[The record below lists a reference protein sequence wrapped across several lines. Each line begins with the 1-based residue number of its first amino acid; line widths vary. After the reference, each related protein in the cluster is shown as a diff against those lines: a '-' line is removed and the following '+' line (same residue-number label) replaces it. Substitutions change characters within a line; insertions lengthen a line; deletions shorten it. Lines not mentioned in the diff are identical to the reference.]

1 LRTIGTKGV
10 SRLVL
15 VCLLAIPIIGL
26 SSQERRII
34 GPIDGNRAVALKGNI
49 HPKALASNDRG
60 ALDPLTR
67 IPYMRMAL
75 KPTGDQAADLEQFL
89 EEQRDPS
96 SSDYHRWLSPEEFG
110 DRFGV
115 SRNDLAQISSWL
127 ESQGFTVE
135 QVARAQNWI
144 AFSGTAEQVGKAFRT
159 ELHRYQAD
167 GRTHFANATEP
178 SIPEALAGIV
188 GELHGL
194 DDFHPRPPRNKKIVP
209 DLTTSS
215 GSHYLAPDD
224 LAIIYDIAALYKAGY
239 DGTGQKLVIAGQTD
253 INLADLRGFRS
264 TFGLVAK
271 DPQLVLYGPDPGVS
285 PDDQVESDLDLEWS
299 GAVARN
305 ANIIFVY
312 SQDAFESVQY
322 AIDQNLAPV
331 ISLSYGECEL
341 GVSAS
346 ARAVVQQANAEGIT
360 WMNSSGDSGAAGCDW
375 GGPATAQYGPAVTY
389 PADIPEITAVGG
401 SEFNESGSAGWGAQN
416 SATWQSATG
425 YLPEKAWNDSSLG
438 GGIWASG
445 GGASV
450 VFPKPWWQAGPGV
463 PSDNARDVP
472 DISLT
477 ASGAHDGYLIYVS
490 GGLMSVGGTSASS
503 PSFAGIVAIIN
514 QYVVAKGVQATPGL
528 GNINPTL
535 YSLAQNTTGII
546 HDITVGDNIVP
557 CASKSVGCTTGS
569 FGYKAGAG
577 YDLVTGLGSVDAYN
591 LVTKWAS
598 LPITIGTTMTL
609 TASPTSIAQSAS
621 TLLTAKISAVTGAN
635 PPSGSVTFTV
645 GGASIGSAAAIVS
658 GSTATAVLAV
668 KGTSLTVGSEA
679 VTASYTAAGSFSN
692 STASATVTVTAAPV
706 ATKTVVTVGAAS
718 VASTGT
724 AQLTA
729 TVTAASGSV
738 SPAGSVSFSAG
749 TTVLGTATLGAS
761 STASGGAAIAAL
773 SVSASKLGAGAN
785 SITATYAGAGGFTTS
800 VSTAVTLAVTAPLT
814 ATAASLAANP
824 ASITQSASTVLT
836 VTVKAASG
844 TTAPTGSATFS
855 AGNTV
860 LGTAK
865 LAGAGGTV
873 TAALTVN
880 GSSLAG
886 GSNPVTVSYG
896 GDSNFSG
903 STASVSVTVALP
915 LAATTTVA
923 AAAPPSIAQSAATT
937 VTAMVKATT
946 GAALPSGTVTFALGT
961 TPLGSATLTVTGGIA
976 GAALSVVGSKLSLGS
991 NSITASYAA
1000 NGNFAASAGSVT
1012 VVVTAPALATT
1023 TVLTAS
1029 PASISQTAATQLTAA
1044 VKAASGSATPAGS
1057 VTFSA
1062 GNVALGTAT
1071 LAGSGT
1077 TATAVLSV
1085 AASKLS
1091 IGSNSVTASYAGN
1104 SNFAVS
1110 AGSTTLTVTA
1120 SAVATTTVLTASPAS
1135 IAPSAT
1141 TQLTAMVKA
1150 ASGSAAA
1157 GSVTFAIGNTSLGSA
1172 PLTATDGAAAAVL
1185 SVAASKLSLGS
1196 NTITASYAGS
1206 SGFAPS
1212 AGPVIVVVI
1221 APAVTTTI
1229 TLAASPASIS
1239 QNTTTQLTA
1248 TVKAASGTAAPAG
1261 SVTFSAG
1268 NIALG
1273 TATLAGSGGTATA
1286 ALTVMG
1292 SSLANGAN
1300 PVAAS
1305 YGGNSSF
1312 SGSTGSVT
1320 VTVAQMVAATMT
1332 VAAASPP
1339 TIASNA
1345 TTTVTAMVKATTGAA
1360 LPSGIVSFALGN
1372 TSLGSVTLTVTGGLT
1387 AAMLSLPG
1395 SKLNMGSN
1403 NITASYTGSSNFTP
1417 SAGSVIVVV
1426 IAPLATS
1433 TALTAGSASIAPGAT
1448 TLLTATVRAVS
1459 GSAAPTGSMTFT
1471 AGGVSLA
1478 TAALA
1483 VSGASSTASLT
1494 VNGSSLAPGSDTVT
1508 ASYSGSSGFS
1518 ASSGST
1524 VVTVAAVVASN
1535 VVVTAAKTTNAQ
1547 SGFAVK
1553 IQLQETAGGATTL
1566 TGFTINGTNFT
1577 PTIGESFGS
1586 TQIAAHGM
1594 LTTTMN
1600 IQWTPLPPTLVF
1612 VFTGVDAS
1620 GRQWTQTASLAI
1632 TGK

>member
-1 LRTIGTKGV
+1 MRPIGTKGV

-15 VCLLAIPIIGL
+15 GCLLAIPIIGL
-26 SSQERRII
+26 SSQERRIT
-34 GPIDGNRAVALKGNI
+34 GPIDGNHAVALKGNM
-49 HPKALASNDRG
+49 HPRALASNDRG
-60 ALDPLTR
+60 PLDPLTR

-75 KPTGDQAADLEQFL
+75 KPTGDQAADLEEFL
-89 EEQRDPS
+89 EAQRDPS

-115 SRNDLAQISSWL
+115 SQNDLDQISAWL

-135 QVARAQNWI
+135 KVARAQNWI
-144 AFSGTAEQVGKAFRT
+144 AFSGTAGQVGKTFRT

-167 GRTHFANATEP
+167 GKTHFANATEP
-178 SIPEALAGIV
+178 SIPQALAGIV
-188 GELHGL
+188 DGLHGL

-209 DLTTSS
+209 DLTSSS

-224 LAIIYDIAALYKAGY
+224 LATIYDITALYKAGY

-253 INLADLRGFRS
+253 INLADLRGFRI

-285 PDDQVESDLDLEWS
+285 PGDQVESDLDLEWS

-305 ANIIFVY
+305 ATIIFVY
-312 SQDAFESVQY
+312 SQDVFESVQY

-346 ARAVVQQANAEGIT
+346 SRALVQQANAEGIT

-375 GGPATAQYGPAVTY
+375 GGPPTAQYGPAVSY
-389 PADIPEITAVGG
+389 PADLPEITAVGG
-401 SEFNESGSAGWGAQN
+401 AEFNESGSAGWSTQN
-416 SATWQSATG
+416 TAAWGSATG
-425 YLPEKAWNDSSLG
+425 YLPEKGWNDTSLG

-477 ASGAHDGYLIYVS
+477 ASGDHDGYLIYLS
-490 GGLMSVGGTSASS
+490 GGVMSVGGTSASS

-557 CASKSVGCTTGS
+557 CASRSVGCTTGS
-569 FGYKAGAG
+569 FGYKAGVG
-577 YDLVTGLGSVDAYN
+577 YDQVTGLGSVDAYN

-598 LPITIGTTMTL
+598 LPVAIGTAMTL
-609 TASPTSIAQSAS
+609 TASPASIAQSA
-621 TLLTAKISAVTGAN
+621 TTQLTAKITAVTGTN
-635 PPSGSVTFTV
+635 PPTGSVAFTA
-645 GGASIGSAAAIVS
+645 GGVPLGSAAAIVS
-658 GSTATAVLAV
+658 GATATAVLAV
-668 KGTSLTVGSEA
+668 KGTSLTAGSEA
-679 VTASYTAAGSFSN
+679 VTASYTATGSFSN
-692 STASATVTVTAAPV
+692 STASATVTVTGNPV
-706 ATKTVVTVGAAS
+706 ATKTVVTAGAAS
-718 VASTGT
+718 VTPTGT

-729 TVTAASGSV
+729 TVTPASGSV
-738 SPAGSVSFSAG
+738 PPTGSVSFSAG
-749 TTVLGTATLGAS
+749 TTVLGTATLGANA
-761 STASGGAAIAAL
+761 TALGGTATAIL
-773 SVSASKLGAGAN
+773 SVSASKLALGAN
-785 SITATYAGAGGFTTS
+785 SITASYAGAGGFTNS
-800 VSTAVTLAVTAPLT
+800 VSSAITLTVAAPLT

-824 ASITQSASTVLT
+824 ASIAQSASTVLT

-844 TTAPTGSATFS
+844 STAPTGSITFS
-855 AGNTV
+855 AGNTA

-865 LAGAGGTV
+865 LAGSGGTV
-873 TAALTVN
+873 TATLTVN

-886 GSNPVTVSYG
+886 GSNAVTASYG

-903 STASVSVTVALP
+903 STASVTLTVALAP
-915 LAATTTVA
+915 AATTTVA
-923 AAAPPSIAQSAATT
+923 AAAPPSIAHSATTT

-946 GAALPSGTVTFALGT
+946 GAALPSGTVNFALGN
-961 TPLGSATLTVTGGIA
+961 TPLGSATLTVTGGT
-976 GAALSVVGSKLSLGS
+976 AAAVLSVAGSKLSLGN
-991 NSITASYAA
+991 NSITASYVA
-1000 NGNFAASAGSVT
+1000 NSSFAASAGSIS
-1012 VVVTAPALATT
+1012 VVVTAPLAATT

-1029 PASISQTAATQLTAA
+1029 PASIAQAATTQLTATI
-1044 VKAASGSATPAGS
+1044 KATSGSAAPAGS
-1057 VTFSA
+1057 VTFA
-1062 GNVALGTAT
+1062 IGNTSLGSVTLTAT
-1071 LAGSGT
+1071 GS

-1091 IGSNSVTASYAGN
+1091 SGSNSITASYAGN
-1104 SNFAVS
+1104 SSFAASTGS
-1110 AGSTTLTVTA
+1110 AIVLVTA
-1120 SAVATTTVLTASPAS
+1120 SAVATTTALAASPAS
-1135 IAPSAT
+1135 IAQSAT

-1196 NTITASYAGS
+1196 NTITASYAGNS
-1206 SGFAPS
+1206 SFAAS
-1212 AGPVIVVVI
+1212 TGSLTLVVT
-1221 APAVTTTI
+1221 APAVATTTA
-1229 TLAASPASIS
+1229 LAASPASIS
-1239 QNTTTQLTA
+1239 QSATTQLTA
-1248 TVKAASGTAAPAG
+1248 TVKGAGGSAAPAG

-1273 TATLAGSGGTATA
+1273 TATLAGSGATATA
-1286 ALTVMG
+1286 ALTVTG
-1292 SSLANGAN
+1292 SSLAGGSN
-1300 PVAAS
+1300 PVTAS
-1305 YGGNSSF
+1305 YNGNSSF
-1312 SGSTGSVT
+1312 SSSTASVT
-1320 VTVAQMVAATMT
+1320 VSVALPLAATTT

-1339 TIASNA
+1339 AIASNA
-1345 TTTVTAMVKATTGAA
+1345 TTTVTAMVKAASGAA
-1360 LPSGIVSFALGN
+1360 LPDGAVTFALGN
-1372 TSLGSVTLTVTGGLT
+1372 TSLGSATLTVTGGMT
-1387 AAMLSLPG
+1387 AAVLSVAGSRLSL
-1395 SKLNMGSN
+1395 GSN
-1403 NITASYTGSSNFTP
+1403 SITASYAGNGSFTA
-1417 SAGSVIVVV
+1417 STGSVIVVV
-1426 IAPLATS
+1426 TAPVAT
-1433 TALTAGSASIAPGAT
+1433 TTGLTASSASIAPSAAT
-1448 TLLTATVRAVS
+1448 QLTATVKAVS
-1459 GSAAPTGSMTFT
+1459 GSAAPTGSVTFT

-1478 TAALA
+1478 TAVLV
-1483 VSGASSTASLT
+1483 VSGASATASLT
-1494 VNGSSLAPGSDTVT
+1494 VNGSSLVAGNDTIT

-1518 ASSGST
+1518 ASSGSA
-1524 VVTVAAVVASN
+1524 VVAVAAVVPSN
-1535 VVVTAAKTTNAQ
+1535 VVATAAKTTNAQ

-1577 PTIGESFGS
+1577 PTIAASFGG
-1586 TQIAAHGM
+1586 TQIAADGT
-1594 LTTTMN
+1594 LATTMN
-1600 IQWTPLPPTLVF
+1600 IQWTPLPATLVF
-1612 VFTGVDAS
+1612 VFNGVDAS
-1620 GRQWTQTASLAI
+1620 GRQWTQTVSLAT